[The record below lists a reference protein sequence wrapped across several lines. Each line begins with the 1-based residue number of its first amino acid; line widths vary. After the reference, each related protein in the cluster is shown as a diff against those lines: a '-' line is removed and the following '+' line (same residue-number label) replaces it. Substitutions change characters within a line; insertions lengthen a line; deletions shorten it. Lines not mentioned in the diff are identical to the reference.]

1 MSPTTNAVSISQARD
16 GADDVVGGLEK
27 NYTHASQ
34 SSSTGEAWSEKKE
47 STPQTSDVESVETE
61 SVNANMETVALKAL
75 HVDDDP
81 TLNPWTFRVFFL
93 GRSSLQ
99 RIVT

>member
-1 MSPTTNAVSISQARD
+1 MSLPINPSSMVQATD
-16 GADDVVGGLEK
+16 GAEDVVGGTEK
-27 NYTHASQ
+27 NNTFQ

-47 STPQTSDVESVETE
+47 PSLQTSDVESAETE

-93 GRSSLQ
+93 GGSSLQ
-99 RIVT
+99 RRHT